1 MKYVYPVFITALIM
15 MGIALYLSERK
26 LEATQA
32 ELAVAEEINKINL
45 KSIEQLERTIKTTD
59 KIMAQ
64 WDEDRTTIA
73 QIRNETRKAIKEA
86 MKDEVFKVWA
96 NTPVPAGAW
105 SVLQQAVNQ

>member
-1 MKYVYPVFITALIM
+1 MKYLYPVFITAFIM
-15 MGIALYLSERK
+15 LGIALYLSDRK
-26 LEATQA
+26 LEAAQA

-96 NTPVPAGAW
+96 NTAVPNDVW
-105 SVLQQAVNQ
+105 RVLQQAANQ